1 MMEFA
6 RGEPIGMTASTGQRS
21 YRQPLASVRTETP
34 SPHHARSSRW
44 WERMSNV
51 LSQAAGTSRY
61 SEPDLQTAQTMRAS
75 LLATAMAALL

>member
-6 RGEPIGMTASTGQRS
+6 RGEPIGMTASAGQGS

-44 WERMSNV
+44 WERMWSRV
-51 LSQAAGTSRY
+51 SQATGTSRY
-61 SEPDLQTAQTMRAS
+61 SEPDFQTAQMMRAS
-75 LLATAMAALL
+75 LLARAMAALL